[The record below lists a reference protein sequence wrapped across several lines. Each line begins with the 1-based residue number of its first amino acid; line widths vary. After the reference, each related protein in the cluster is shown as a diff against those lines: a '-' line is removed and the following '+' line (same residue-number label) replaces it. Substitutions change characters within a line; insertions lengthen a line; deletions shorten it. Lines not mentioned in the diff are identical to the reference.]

1 LLLAF
6 FVIRLAGQCILVHIG
21 FTVTARH
28 YPDDAGKAV
37 GVAFLGFS
45 LFAVLLPAGPFGT
58 ILTNSTFVAGSAA

>member
-6 FVIRLAGQCILVHIG
+6 FVIRLAGQCLLVHIG

-37 GVAFLGFS
+37 RVAFSAFPFLRCYC
-45 LFAVLLPAGPFGT
+45 LPAHSGLF
-58 ILTNSTFVAGSAA
+58 